1 MPLAS
6 MQALLVAA
14 RAGGYAIC
22 YCESWNLES
31 FQAVVAAADM
41 ECQKAY
47 QVVGTGGYRESSI
60 AIEMSTLSVCF
71 LKEKSG
77 RTFLQMAK

>member
-1 MPLAS
+1 MHSEATRRLSGGAS
-6 MQALLVAA
+6 QRSMIDSTAPD
-14 RAGGYAIC
+14 
-22 YCESWNLES
+22 LE
-31 FQAVVAAADM
+31 AVVAAADM